1 MQMQTEAAAA
11 RDTNTM
17 RLEIK
22 AAAERDANSDLDE
35 LLLFGADVLSD
46 TFGPNAPRNVCIGCA
61 VGWLVGIAVG
71 TWIDDSPSEGGLS
84 SFGLVGYNDTQMI
97 AMLIGCGVGSL
108 VPLIWMSNNQLG
120 PLPSERFIGKSPEYI
135 QFYTNAYRAKT
146 RSLQKKK

>member
-22 AAAERDANSDLDE
+22 AAAERDANSDLNE

-71 TWIDDSPSEGGLS
+71 TWIDDSPSGGLD
-84 SFGLVGYNDTQMI
+84 VYNDTQMI